1 MAFFKKSFLW
11 IVLLIMIGLWSYQ
24 HFVVNAPC
32 ARPIYYHLETFD
44 ARFNISRADFLS
56 AVDEAVAIWEKALGK
71 DLFSPSAEGKL
82 DVNLVYDDRQ
92 ALAEKN
98 RNLAAKI
105 DDQKGTAD
113 EVKDQLNS
121 LQNRLEQKKREY
133 EALVN
138 QYKQAQ
144 DSYNSEV
151 RSWNSKGGAPK
162 SEYERLNSE
171 KNNLAILQAQ
181 AESKRL
187 EVNALVDEIN
197 ALVKKYNGIVGTV
210 NSTISTINQNA
221 GKEFEEGEYIS
232 DRNGQR
238 INIYEFGSRQVLVRV
253 LAHEFGHALGLD
265 HNDNR
270 DSIMYY
276 LNNSKNMQLTAEDT
290 AAVKGVCGVE

>member
-1 MAFFKKSFLW
+1 
-11 IVLLIMIGLWSYQ
+11 MIGLWGYQ

-32 ARPIYYHLETFD
+32 VRPIYYHLETFD

-56 AVDEAVAIWEKALGK
+56 SVDEAVAIWEKALGK
-71 DLFSPSAEGKL
+71 DLFAPSAEGKL
-82 DVNLVYDDRQ
+82 DINLVYDDRQ

-98 RNLAAKI
+98 RTLAAKV

-113 EVKDQLNS
+113 DVKAQMAL
-121 LQNRLEQKKREY
+121 LQNQLDQKKKEY
-133 EALVN
+133 EVLVN
-138 QYKQAQ
+138 QYRQAQ

-187 EVNALVDEIN
+187 EVNALVDQIN

-210 NSTISTINQNA
+210 NSTISTINQSA

-238 INIYEFGSRQVLVRV
+238 INIYEFGSHQVLVRV

-276 LNNSKNMQLTAEDT
+276 LNNSKNMKLTAEDT
-290 AAVKGVCGVE
+290 AAVKGVCGVK